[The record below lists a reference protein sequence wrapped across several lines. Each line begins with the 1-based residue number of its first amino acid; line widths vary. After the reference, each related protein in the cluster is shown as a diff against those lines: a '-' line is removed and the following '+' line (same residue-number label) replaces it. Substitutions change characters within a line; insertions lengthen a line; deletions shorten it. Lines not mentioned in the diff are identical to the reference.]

1 MNVYHDA
8 YIINLTTCDRIN
20 IIWNCA
26 SFIFYYIF
34 SLFNYNDKEYWF
46 DIILE
51 TTYWKILQ
59 YHISQKYFSLGGKR
73 TSISWLIIFIFL
85 YKTYS
90 TFAVG
95 MDFYIRATKIGKFLL
110 IYVHKYIIFQLPLK
124 DEKPFQVSNP
134 LSLMWFHSVESSL
147 TWTKRWPQIVNLNF
161 HLTKIR
167 KIYSKT

>member
-1 MNVYHDA
+1 ME
-8 YIINLTTCDRIN
+8 LC
-20 IIWNCA
+20 
-26 SFIFYYIF
+26 IFYLLLY
-34 SLFNYNDKEYWF
+34 LFCCPIMLIKNITMVSF
-46 DIILE
+46 E
-51 TTYWKILQ
+51 TTFCKILQ
-59 YHISQKYFSLGGKR
+59 YHITQKYFCLGVKR
-73 TSISWLIIFIFL
+73 TSNSWLFIFIFL

-90 TFAVG
+90 TFPVR

-161 HLTKIR
+161 HLTMIR
-167 KIYSKT
+167 KIYFKT